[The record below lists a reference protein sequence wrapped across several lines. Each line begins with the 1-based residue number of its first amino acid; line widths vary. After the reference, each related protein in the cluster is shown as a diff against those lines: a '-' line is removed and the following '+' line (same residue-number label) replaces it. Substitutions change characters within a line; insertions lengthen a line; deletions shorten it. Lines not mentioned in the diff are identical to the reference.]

1 MSTDSGSGPPPF
13 GSAPFAT
20 ISHDSEVAAPWW
32 PARGE
37 AVLPLLA
44 LALFGLIFVVSP
56 LADIGLLQRP
66 LLGMVL
72 LVVTLSGLFTAGVAR
87 PFAPAV
93 LALGLTVFGLQTT
106 MLLRPTGTVALLNDV
121 AAGLFVLL
129 LCALLLRGVMRPGAV
144 TINRII
150 GAVVVYL
157 LFALLF
163 ALLFNLVERLAPG
176 AFTMGPEPSPLA
188 PAGAR
193 FFYLSVITLTSVGF
207 GDMAPVHPVA
217 RSLVMLEGMLG
228 QIYTTVLL
236 ARLVSLEIAQRTG
249 ERSR

>member
-1 MSTDSGSGPPPF
+1 MSAEAGGASDRIRDRD
-13 GSAPFAT
+13 APRRL
-20 ISHDSEVAAPWW
+20 P
-32 PARGE
+32 RGE
-37 AVLPLLA
+37 AVLPYLA
-44 LALFGLIFVVSP
+44 LALFVLMFVAGP
-56 LADIGLLQRP
+56 LADIGVLKRP
-66 LLGMVL
+66 LLGMVML
-72 LVVTLSGLFTAGVAR
+72 IVMLSGLFTLGVAGR
-87 PFAPAV
+87 IAPVV
-93 LALGLTVFGLQTT
+93 LALGLAVFGLQVAT
-106 MLLRPTGTVALLNDV
+106 LLRPTGTVILLNAV

-129 LCALLLRGVMRPGAV
+129 LCVLLLRGAMRPGTV
-144 TINRII
+144 TMNRII

-157 LFALLF
+157 LFALFFSLMF
-163 ALLFNLVERLAPG
+163 DLLERLSPG
-176 AFTMGPEPSPLA
+176 AFTMGPEPSPLT

-217 RSLVMLEGMLG
+217 RSLVMLEGVLG